1 MQHTSGVGVLNR
13 PGPAH
18 LTFGYRFRIR
28 HEIHSG
34 LQLLVLFFFCLF
46 VCGFLSSLSI
56 SSTYREKKNQLKKRI
71 EAKGYHKSKT
81 EPKVTGS
88 L

>member
-13 PGPAH
+13 PVPAH
-18 LTFGYRFRIR
+18 LTFGYRFIIR

-34 LQLLVLFFFCLF
+34 LLVLFFVFFF
-46 VCGFLSSLSI
+46 VVSFQARGLSI
-56 SSTYREKKNQLKKRI
+56 SSTYREGEKNQFKKHI
-71 EAKGYHKSKT
+71 EAKGYKLKT
-81 EPKVTGS
+81 KPKVTGS